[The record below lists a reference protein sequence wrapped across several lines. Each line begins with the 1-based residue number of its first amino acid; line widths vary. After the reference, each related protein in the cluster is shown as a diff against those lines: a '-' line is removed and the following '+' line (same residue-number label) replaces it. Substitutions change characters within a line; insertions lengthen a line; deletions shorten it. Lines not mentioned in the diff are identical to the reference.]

1 MGNWYTAVMKFNVFQ
16 HPGLPTMHLAL
27 EGNERTVCKHYH
39 PPRMNP
45 VEDVDSVQ
53 NDGARW
59 CTDCASGLS
68 LLREV
73 PDDQS
78 H

>member
-1 MGNWYTAVMKFNVFQ
+1 MKFNVYRN
-16 HPGLPTMHLAL
+16 PGLPTMHLAL

-39 PPRMNP
+39 VPRMSA
-45 VEDVDSVQ
+45 VDAGEHA
-53 NDGARW
+53 DGDRW

-73 PDDQS
+73 PDESD
-78 H
+78 